1 MSRYNPNDRVG
12 SCSTR
17 SLIDD
22 ARTTVP
28 SQTRHPSAQLR
39 VGRRARNVHAAAL
52 TSWRLP
58 NHGHVR
64 GLHAL
69 TALLRLV
76 LDLLALVEVAEAAAG
91 DVREVHEDLAAAV

>member
-1 MSRYNPNDRVG
+1 MPVQRCRP
-12 SCSTR
+12 
-17 SLIDD
+17 
-22 ARTTVP
+22 
-28 SQTRHPSAQLR
+28 QTRHPSAQLR

-91 DVREVHEDLAAAV
+91 DVREVHEDLAAAVVGGDEAIPLRLRKPF